1 MTNIL
6 AQRMQTWFTTRMPAT
21 KTRRETI
28 YAKAERILSEPER
41 IGTIERLNDDVWRG
55 MVRGDHG
62 VYEVIAASP
71 RLKDM
76 FAPTAKGRL
85 ACTCQAG
92 WRRKRCSHML
102 VAEEMRLKGEDA

>member
-1 MTNIL
+1 
-6 AQRMQTWFTTRMPAT
+6 
-21 KTRRETI
+21 
-28 YAKAERILSEPER
+28 
-41 IGTIERLNDDVWRG
+41 
-55 MVRGDHG
+55 
-62 VYEVIAASP
+62 
-71 RLKDM
+71 M

>member
-21 KTRRETI
+21 KPRRETI

-41 IGTIERLNDDVWRG
+41 IGTIERLNDDFWRG

-71 RLKDM
+71 
-76 FAPTAKGRL
+76 APAKRDVGASGAR
-85 ACTCQAG
+85 TC
-92 WRRKRCSHML
+92 WWPRKC
-102 VAEEMRLKGEDA
+102 G

>member
-1 MTNIL
+1 
-6 AQRMQTWFTTRMPAT
+6 MPAT

-41 IGTIERLNDDVWRG
+41 IGTIERLNDDFWRG

-62 VYEVIAASP
+62 VYEVIAVSQYV
-71 RLKDM
+71 KDK

-92 WRRKRCSHML
+92 CRRKRCSHML